1 MPRSAIRW
9 VTGVLDLGVGILQG
23 APPARWG
30 PLCLFDTRHS
40 SFGVLSQHPRRIVSE
55 LSFSHRREPAPVNQQ
70 HQCTMPAIWE
80 AVSSQRL
87 LATGTRAAMPVSRPA
102 PATRPS
108 IPVAQPAP
116 APIERSQPVS
126 RPESSG
132 AFIGIQSSSDTRT
145 YSNRGQQS
153 MQSVPRSAPVSRP
166 APSGGGGGGGG
177 GHVSGGSYG
186 GGGGHGGEVRH

>member
-9 VTGVLDLGVGILQG
+9 VIGVLDLGVGILQG

-87 LATGTRAAMPVSRPA
+87 LATGTHLVKPRCFRH
-102 PATRPS
+102 
-108 IPVAQPAP
+108 
-116 APIERSQPVS
+116 QPVFS
-126 RPESSG
+126 CVPAAASVSTRINRRYQADNRCRQRHRVRKAVFVQLVGVGPQALCHVIRSS
-132 AFIGIQSSSDTRT
+132 Q
-145 YSNRGQQS
+145 
-153 MQSVPRSAPVSRP
+153 
-166 APSGGGGGGGG
+166 
-177 GHVSGGSYG
+177 
-186 GGGGHGGEVRH
+186 